1 MAAKS
6 EAWNE
11 ESREKD
17 GLKKGPGK
25 GHEGL
30 RLEHQECTGQKTCGR
45 EGFEI
50 QEERLALAFA
60 SRPNDAA
67 SRFDSDA
74 TRRLVDLKRL

>member
-17 GLKKGPGK
+17 GLKGAGQRPW
-25 GHEGL
+25 GL

>member
-25 GHEGL
+25 GHG
-30 RLEHQECTGQKTCGR
+30 
-45 EGFEI
+45 
-50 QEERLALAFA
+50 A
-60 SRPNDAA
+60 SGSSTKSAPVKKRAA
-67 SRFDSDA
+67 AKASKSKKSA
-74 TRRLVDLKRL
+74 